1 MGALGQLN
9 LAGTNSTVHSTADND
24 LIGNDLAV
32 NCRALADG
40 ERVCRHVAIYGAIDL
55 NLSLRTKVADDLKI
69 GADE

>member
-24 LIGNDLAV
+24 LIGYDLAV
-32 NCRALADG
+32 NRGAFADG
-40 ERVCRHVAIYGAIDL
+40 ERVCRHVAIYGAVDL
-55 NLSLRTKVADDLKI
+55 HLSLRTEVADDLKV